1 MRNSGILPV
10 LTAAEMR
17 RVDTYTIEERGV
29 PGEVLMG
36 NAARGVMEELRA
48 RFPAPTTRVGI
59 FCGQGNNGGDG
70 LALAHLLWRAGRRN
84 FKVFVLAP
92 DASRGYSPDAQ
103 HYLDLLREDGV
114 EPAVVRDTAQFPVEG
129 FTVKVDAL
137 FGTGLDRPLDD
148 FWRQAIEAYSE
159 LAGYSIAVDCPSGL
173 NSSTGEVMGAVAA
186 TDCTVTMGYP
196 KAGFFTPTGIA
207 ATGELVIARIG
218 LCTCEEA
225 GVQPQ
230 AFAVAPGF
238 FSFNPIPRRKNNVHK
253 GHFGR
258 IVILAGSHGFSGAAK
273 MCGLSALRAGAG
285 LVRLFVPA
293 EVYVPVASGL
303 TEVMVGSFDPHN
315 FTRSPGGLSKL
326 APEFEWAD
334 LLALGSGL
342 SRREEMQEAAGEA
355 IARTD
360 LPLIADAEGCFAAQ
374 RWLRSQGDHGA
385 GGRPVLLTPHLGEF
399 ARLLDVPLENAT
411 AEPERYAREFC
422 AVHRCYLL
430 VKSAATFLCTPE
442 GLVLYPPAGSPA
454 LAKGGSGDVLVGA
467 IAARAA
473 IALKAHKSSFSPYE
487 GDYLSPEYFAQFP
500 EGIPPADRPFV
511 EGILRG
517 YSLFAEASHAAA
529 RLAASE
535 ESVLAGEVSE
545 LLNAQTEFV
554 DG

>member
-1 MRNSGILPV
+1 MRKSGILPV

-17 RVDTYTIEERGV
+17 QVDTYTIEQRGV

-36 NAARGVMEELRA
+36 NAARGVMEELTA

-70 LALAHLLWRAGRRN
+70 LALAHLLWLAGRRN
-84 FKVFVLAP
+84 FKVFVVAP
-92 DASRGYSPDAQ
+92 DPSRGYTPDAG
-103 HYLDLLREDGV
+103 HYLNLLREDGI
-114 EPAVVRDTAQFPVEG
+114 EPIMVSNTAQFPVEA
-129 FTVKVDAL
+129 FAMKVDAL

-148 FWRQAIEAYSE
+148 FWRHAIDAYAE
-159 LAGYSIAVDCPSGL
+159 LAGFSLAVDCPSGL
-173 NSSTGEVMGAVAA
+173 NASTGEVMGAVASA
-186 TDCTVTMGYP
+186 DCTVTMGYP
-196 KAGFFTPTGIA
+196 KAGFFTPEGLTN
-207 ATGELVIARIG
+207 TGELAIAHIG

-230 AFAVAPGF
+230 AFAAAPGF
-238 FSFNPIPRRKNNVHK
+238 FELNPIPPRQRNVHK

-315 FTRSPGGLSKL
+315 FTQSPGGLSKL

-342 SRREEMQEAAGEA
+342 SLREELQDAAHEA
-355 IARTD
+355 IARTSH
-360 LPLIADAEGCFAAQ
+360 PLICDAEGCFAAQ
-374 RWLRSQGDHGA
+374 RWLREQGDRGA
-385 GGRPVLLTPHLGEF
+385 GERPVLLTPHLGEF
-399 ARLLDVPLENAT
+399 ARLLDVPLENAA
-411 AEPERYAREFC
+411 AEPVRYAREFC
-422 AVHRCYLL
+422 AVHRCHLL

-442 GLVLYPPAGSPA
+442 GVVLYPPAGSPA

-473 IALKAHKSSFSPYE
+473 IALKAHRSGFSPYE
-487 GDYLSPEYFAQFP
+487 GDYLTPEYYAQFP
-500 EGIPPADRPFV
+500 AGIPEEALPLV

-517 YSLFAEASHAAA
+517 YSLFAEASQAAA

-535 ESVLAGEVSE
+535 ESVLAGEISE

-554 DG
+554 EG